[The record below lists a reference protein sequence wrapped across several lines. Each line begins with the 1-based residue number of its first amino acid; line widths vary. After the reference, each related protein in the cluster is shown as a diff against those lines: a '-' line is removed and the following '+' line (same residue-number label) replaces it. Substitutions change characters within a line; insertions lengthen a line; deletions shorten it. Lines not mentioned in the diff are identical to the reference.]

1 MKLTDALRRAA
12 HLRPDATAT
21 LGPGRRKT
29 FRQLESR
36 VSCLASGLLGL
47 GMANGDV
54 VAIAAAHSDRTLEM
68 HYAIAWAGGIAVPAD
83 PRQAFDGLCALIN
96 DSQATILV
104 LDDHHAAQTD
114 ALIDHCP
121 FVRAL
126 VFCGDGPCPEMARAH
141 DALIIAADPMAD
153 RGIGGE
159 AIAALSYRRTDD
171 GQWLGS
177 QLSHQALCFA
187 SLALAA
193 EGGFREAGTGLQAIT
208 AVGAESLVFSGS
220 LLLRGSAQ
228 AFIAPEAGL
237 GAAIAEQGIT
247 DLMIPAAALQGLLA
261 ERPQAAPLAGL
272 GQVLIHRSQLDLQFG
287 ASLSGVRP
295 VLEAR
300 YPAARLLV
308 AWGTPELCGIATV
321 QPLPLAGSAIA
332 VGRPIA
338 YLELRVATDD
348 GREASHGAFGTLYAR
363 GPTIFGGYWN
373 RSDLTAVARQQDWV
387 HAGVRAVVIG
397 DGGLMIDPVP
407 LPLAA

>member
-1 MKLTDALRRAA
+1 MNTAAMVRLLSFANGGRKDLTRFGLTTRSEALRRAA
-12 HLRPDATAT
+12 QLRPDAVAT
-21 LGPGRRKT
+21 IGPGRRKT

-83 PRQAFDGLCALIN
+83 PRLAFDGLCELIN

-126 VFCGDGPCPEMARAH
+126 VFCGEGPCPEMARAH
-141 DALIIAADPMAD
+141 DALIVAADPMAD

-159 AIAALSYRRTDD
+159 AIATLCYRRTDD

-193 EGGFREAGTGLQAIT
+193 EGSFSEAGTGLQAIT
-208 AVGAESLVFSGS
+208 AVGAENLVFSGS
-220 LLLRGSAQ
+220 LLLRGCAQ
-228 AFIAPEAGL
+228 AFLASETGL
-237 GAAIAEQGIT
+237 GAAIAELGIT

-261 ERPQAAPLAGL
+261 ERPQEATLAGL
-272 GQVLIHRSQLDLQFG
+272 GQILIHRSQLDLQFG

-295 VLEAR
+295 ALEAR
-300 YPAARLLV
+300 YPAAALRV
-308 AWGTPELCGIATV
+308 GWGTPELCGIATV
-321 QPLPLAGSAIA
+321 QPLPLAAGCAPAWTACRLSRRLQT
-332 VGRPIA
+332 VGPTCCAGPTRACRHCAAAP
-338 YLELRVATDD
+338 VAAAP
-348 GREASHGAFGTLYAR
+348 GAGASRAR
-363 GPTIFGGYWN
+363 GPGE
-373 RSDLTAVARQQDWV
+373 A
-387 HAGVRAVVIG
+387 
-397 DGGLMIDPVP
+397 
-407 LPLAA
+407 